1 MRILK
6 RLPVGDRP
14 HVVTVGR
21 DAVSVHR
28 NQFIVWIS
36 IGSIERP
43 FPAILDTGHGHNLSI
58 RRRQLERLRSIAR

>member
-1 MRILK
+1 MRILD

-58 RRRQLERLRSIAR
+58 GRRQLERLRSIAR